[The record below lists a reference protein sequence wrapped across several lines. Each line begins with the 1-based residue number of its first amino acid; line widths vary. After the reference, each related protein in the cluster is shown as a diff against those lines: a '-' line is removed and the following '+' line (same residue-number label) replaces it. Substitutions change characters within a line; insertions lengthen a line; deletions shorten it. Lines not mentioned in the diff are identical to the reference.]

1 MGDTSGKP
9 FAEANVEMD
18 ALLNRP
24 PEVFAVSLVALWLA
38 ARAGRYVETRWSPL
52 TGEEQEQF
60 KTVVA
65 ATLTLLGLLIGFSFS
80 MAVTRYDQRKD
91 YEEAEANAIGTAYLR
106 AGLLPPADA
115 DYAKGLLKKYTDLRI
130 RFYEERRVDNVAR
143 IDDDVLHVQNEL
155 WSIVE
160 PVAALQPTAVIALAV
175 EGMNDVLNTQ
185 GSTQAAWW
193 NRIPTTA
200 WQLMAAIAIA
210 CCALIGYSGHKT
222 RGSTLLIL
230 PVVLSTAFF
239 LIAEIDSPRHGL
251 IRVLPQNLISLAH
264 NMASSDRQVRWHGR
278 DGQDGRKKSLR
289 ASRALR

>member
-1 MGDTSGKP
+1 V
-9 FAEANVEMD
+9 ANVEMD

-24 PEVFAVSLVALWLA
+24 PEVSVLSLIALWLA

-52 TGEEQEQF
+52 TGDEKEQF

-80 MAVTRYDQRKD
+80 MAVSRYDQRKD

-115 DYAKGLLKKYTDLRI
+115 DGVRGLLKQYTDLRI
-130 RFYEERRVDNVAR
+130 QFYKERRDDNVAR
-143 IDDDVLHVQNEL
+143 IDDDTLQLQNKL
-155 WSIVE
+155 WSVVE
-160 PVAALQPTAVIALAV
+160 PVAALQPTPVVALAV
-175 EGMNDVLNTQ
+175 AGMNDVLNTR
-185 GSTQAAWW
+185 GSTQAAWL

-210 CCALIGYSGHKT
+210 CCALIGYSGHQT
-222 RGSTLLIL
+222 RASTLLIL

-264 NMASSDRQVRWHGR
+264 DMASSGTQVGR
-278 DGQDGRKKSLR
+278 DGQEGRKRSLPS
-289 ASRALR
+289 SRALR